1 MTGTI
6 GERANREEK
15 SRKFRVESSGGCL
28 LWMFLIFLVEKERIK
43 QEDI

>member
-6 GERANREEK
+6 GERANREAK
-15 SRKFRVESSGGCL
+15 SRKFWGGIVRGCL